1 MAIIRPSAGA
11 SRATK
16 KERKSLGEFV
26 KNIFFSSQGFP
37 IFLTGSVIAIL
48 IVLFRMK
55 AVELDYEMITIREKI
70 NDSQAETKELDA
82 EKAKLL
88 AVDRLRGLAK
98 KYELHTPQQEQI
110 IVIP

>member
-1 MAIIRPSAGA
+1 MLLEKEKIIQGYS
-11 SRATK
+11 TI
-16 KERKSLGEFV
+16 V
-26 KNIFFSSQGFP
+26 NIHN
-37 IFLTGSVIAIL
+37 
-48 IVLFRMK
+48 
-55 AVELDYEMITIREKI
+55 LDYEMITIREKI